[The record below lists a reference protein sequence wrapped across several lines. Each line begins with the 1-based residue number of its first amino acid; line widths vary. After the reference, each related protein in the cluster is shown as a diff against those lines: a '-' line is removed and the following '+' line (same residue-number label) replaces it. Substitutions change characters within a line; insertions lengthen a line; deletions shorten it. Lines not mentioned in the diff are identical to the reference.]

1 MKLRLTALMIAVL
14 MFGSLLAGCGEQAG
28 EGEGGEKVF
37 TVATNMNLSTMAP
50 WQSSTD
56 GDYYIFYQVYSR
68 LVETDFKGNYYPD
81 LAESWESSED
91 GKTWT
96 FHLTENFYWQRG
108 NDLFGDELVEV
119 TADDVK
125 YSLEYEMNPDN
136 ACTSLQD
143 LTSTIESITVVDDKT
158 IQIKTFDVDGL
169 FLYKMSK
176 IIIQPQKAGEVG
188 WDLTEQPVG
197 SGPFKWES
205 NIVDTEVVLVK
216 NEDYFI
222 EPNLD
227 KVVFKFITENSVA
240 AIALANE
247 EVDHVTT
254 FAYTEIETIESND
267 ALEVRPNGSSCRWV
281 AMNIS
286 EDLFSDVRVRRA
298 IASFVDMDALV
309 AAVYPDDGTG
319 VVQAVRAYG
328 QIPPELPGGDQER
341 MKAVTPAYDP
351 EAGHALMEEA
361 GWTRNENGIYEK
373 DGQEFAFDLQVGTN
387 DPVRVNCAVVISG
400 MLNEQGFNCTSK
412 SVEWGTHLA
421 DTEAGNCLMWIMGG
435 FGGIDGAMQVM
446 HTSTTGSFDPN
457 PGYSNAEVDALL
469 EEAWRTV
476 DDAERAELLAQAQ
489 EIWLYDT
496 VYLPMY
502 FSYSFT
508 ATNSRV
514 VDFYVDNEYAGVDDV
529 EFNLTSRM
537 RNVDIAES

>member
-136 ACTSLQD
+136 ACTRLQD

-537 RNVDIAES
+537 RNVDIAE